1 VGAHR
6 VDRPL
11 TALSA
16 VATEE
21 HGRDLATE
29 NTDNESATESM
40 DFTDQKTIDTD
51 PCVPCI
57 PWLKEDKPIR
67 G

>member
-1 VGAHR
+1 VGAHL

-21 HGRDLATE
+21 HGRDLAAE
-29 NTDNESATESM
+29 NTDDESATDST
-40 DFTDQKTIDTD
+40 DFTDQKPIDTD
-51 PCVPCI
+51 PSVPCI

>member
-6 VDRPL
+6 GYRSL

-16 VATEE
+16 VATE

-29 NTDNESATESM
+29 NTDNEPATEST